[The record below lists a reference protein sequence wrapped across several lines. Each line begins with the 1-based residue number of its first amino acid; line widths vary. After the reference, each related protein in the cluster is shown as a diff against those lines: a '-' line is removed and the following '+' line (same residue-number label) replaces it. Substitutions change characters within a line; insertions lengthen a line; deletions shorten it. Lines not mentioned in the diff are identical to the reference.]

1 MSWPGFHLKYT
12 FNRMLMFCNK
22 MLQINQ
28 YSIHSK
34 HRLLVEDTSL
44 AQGKNTIIMF
54 IWCLKQLKDFILKF
68 SISETFLILFLQ
80 ADVLLRLPTTEQII
94 KDTNMIFI
102 FFSIIHWQPYIS
114 WIISNFLKFSELF
127 LIYAFV

>member
-1 MSWPGFHLKYT
+1 
-12 FNRMLMFCNK
+12 MLMFCNK

-102 FFSIIHWQPYIS
+102 FFSIIH
-114 WIISNFLKFSELF
+114 
-127 LIYAFV
+127 